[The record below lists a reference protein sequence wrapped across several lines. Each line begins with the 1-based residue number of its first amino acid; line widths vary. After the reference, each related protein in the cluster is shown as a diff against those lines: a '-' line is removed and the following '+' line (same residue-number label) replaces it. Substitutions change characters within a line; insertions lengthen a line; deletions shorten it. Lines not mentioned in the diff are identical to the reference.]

1 MYTHFYKHNTVI
13 ILIYYQETN
22 NISLHDCSGLRLTSR
37 SSWWCPQR
45 RSSARPVSW
54 CRLTISCPHWSHCR
68 PSIRKTQRVS
78 DYRGEG
84 IDYFEEWVLFLNI
97 SVQEDWLK
105 TTLGRGIFIYHQLH
119 WDRANKICIL
129 LQKTLFSKSIQIC
142 LRTLYQGALVFST
155 MGSRER

>member
-84 IDYFEEWVLFLNI
+84 IDNSEEWVLFLNI
-97 SVQEDWLK
+97 SVQEDWQK
-105 TTLGRGIFIYHQLH
+105 TTIGRGTFKFHQLH
-119 WDRANKICIL
+119 WDR
-129 LQKTLFSKSIQIC
+129 IQ
-142 LRTLYQGALVFST
+142 YQRALVFFNNGKPRKVKNNEVKSIT
-155 MGSRER
+155 PTWSSMYRGM